1 MLAIIFFSKLAAI
14 ILMISAMASCDE
26 PVRIN
31 PDGGVLT
38 TGVVYLIGTGGVNA
52 QGGGYA
58 GSYASLPRHNFAL
71 DDTERAKQRGT
82 YHFTTYKDFAYAK
95 EPGMI
100 KWSFDTKGRIV
111 EQERMGTPT
120 TWYKTCFA
128 SEKEAYFHMGKMEI
142 HKYSPYIMRY
152 LQDEDGEA
160 IKLNFQKEL
169 DAYFERS
176 GTSEEINS
184 TKTLR
189 DIICRDDKLF
199 ATFSLST
206 HPMYTIFN
214 ITTRI
219 HVAVID
225 LTTFT
230 LEKIISKDNCAFA
243 GDDYGHNQGM
253 IIDEKGDLYILT
265 LGNHGNLG
273 DIEGVNVAEN
283 AKIIRIPHGKTD
295 FDDYE
300 LNLGVATGL
309 ASGESNTACARGFIY
324 TEQGKAFTLVIDKAG
339 SGIGDDTS
347 QGATNGPW
355 YYGSVYRWCQVDLYS
370 KTATIIEDLYPTAGH
385 KACAGVYDQD
395 GTVILATYTDK
406 DFATPARYNHVSDDM
421 VETALYRVD
430 IRTLEATK
438 ISDITSGGYI
448 EAMARI
454 DLDK

>member
-1 MLAIIFFSKLAAI
+1 MHIFILKIAAIGFFLLAAI
-14 ILMISAMASCDE
+14 GCDE

-31 PDGGVLT
+31 PDYGTLT
-38 TGVVYLIGTGGVNA
+38 QGVVYLIGTGGVNA

-58 GSYASLPRHNFAL
+58 GSYLSLPRHNFAL
-71 DDTERAKQRGT
+71 DDTEHAKQRGT
-82 YHFTTYKDFAYAK
+82 YHFTTYQDFAYAK

-100 KWSFDTKGRIV
+100 KWSFDSKGRII
-111 EQERMGTPT
+111 EQGRMGTPM

-128 SEKEAYFHMGKMEI
+128 NEKEAYFHMGKMEI

-152 LQDEDGEA
+152 LQDSEGNA
-160 IKLNFQKEL
+160 LKLNFQKEL
-169 DAYFERS
+169 DAYFEHF
-176 GTSEEINS
+176 GTTEEINA

-214 ITTRI
+214 VTTRI

-225 LTTFT
+225 LPTFS
-230 LEKIISKDNCAFA
+230 LEKIITKNDCAFA

-273 DIEGVNVAEN
+273 NIDGINVALN
-283 AKIIRIPHGKTD
+283 AKIIRIPHQKTD

-300 LNLGVATGL
+300 LNLGQATGL
-309 ASGESNTACARGFIY
+309 ASGDSNTACARGFIY
-324 TEQGKAFTLVIDKAG
+324 AENGKAFTLVIDKAG
-339 SGIGDDTS
+339 SGIGDDIS

-355 YYGSVYRWCQVDLYS
+355 YYGSVYRWCQVDLYAQ
-370 KTATIIEDLYPTAGH
+370 TASVIEDLFPTAGH

-406 DFATPARYNHVSDDM
+406 DFAKPARYNHISDDM
-421 VETALYRVD
+421 IETALYRVN
-430 IRTLEATK
+430 IQTLEASK
-438 ISDITSGGYI
+438 ISDITSGGYV

-454 DLDK
+454 DLGK